1 MARLIIIGNG
11 YDLAHLKNKTSY
23 KDFSE
28 WLCNKYQL
36 DINGNNKLY
45 FHLDIPTYNGTFL
58 NNLVNNN
65 KYNINIKNVDESR
78 KELFSTMLVNMIAD
92 LNDKKWSDFENDLG
106 KLDWNKY
113 IDEANKY
120 YGNYCVP
127 GSPVSYGTDLI
138 TSASRTIMDLFI
150 GWIESIDIYDVKK
163 DYIDKKI
170 GNISNNDYF
179 LIFNYTNTV
188 EKVFLIPKKDNLCY
202 IHGTASNGNNI
213 VVGHGD
219 INKSGGS
226 NLDNDDDYI
235 KEAEAALYKN
245 TEQIFENHQAFFDN
259 VKSDFCSSEY
269 NEIFVYGWNCSDSD
283 KYYLT
288 KIINIVNGNYCTLY
302 LNNYD
307 GDGVKKEQLWKANG
321 FKGTTKLI
329 SHNYL
334 AILLNHIK
342 SFFHFIWSLFSNY

>member
-45 FHLDIPTYNGTFL
+45 FKLDIPTYNATFL

-65 KYNINIKNVDESR
+65 KYNIDIEKVDESR
-78 KELFSTMLVNMIAD
+78 KKLFATMLVNMIAD
-92 LNDKKWSDFENDLG
+92 LNNNDWSDFENDLG
-106 KLDWNKY
+106 KLDWKKY

-150 GWIESIDIYDVKK
+150 GWIESIHIDDVKK

-188 EKVFLIPKKDNLCY
+188 EKVFSIPKKDNLCY
-202 IHGTASNGNNI
+202 IHGTVSNGNNI

-259 VKSDFCSSEY
+259 VEIDFYNCKN
-269 NEIFVYGWNCSDSD
+269 NEIYVYGWNCSDSD
-283 KYYLT
+283 KYYLN

-302 LNNYD
+302 LNNYN
-307 GDGVKKEQLWKANG
+307 GHGFIKEKTWKDEGFNG
-321 FKGTTKLI
+321 KIELI
-329 SHNYL
+329 
-334 AILLNHIK
+334 
-342 SFFHFIWSLFSNY
+342 

>member
-11 YDLAHLKNKTSY
+11 YDSAHLKNKTSY

-45 FHLDIPTYNGTFL
+45 FKLDIPTYNATFL

-65 KYNINIKNVDESR
+65 KYNIDIEKVDESR
-78 KELFSTMLVNMIAD
+78 KELFATMLVNMIAD
-92 LNDKKWSDFENDLG
+92 LNNNNWSDFENDLG
-106 KLDWNKY
+106 KLDWKKY

-150 GWIESIDIYDVKK
+150 GWIESIHIDDVKK

-188 EKVFLIPKKDNLCY
+188 EKVFSIPKKDNLCY
-202 IHGTASNGNNI
+202 IHGTASNGDSI

-226 NLDNDDDYI
+226 NLDNDKDYI

-245 TEQIFENHQAFFDN
+245 TKQIFKNHQAFFDN
-259 VKSDFCSSEY
+259 VKNDFCRSEI
-269 NEIFVYGWNCSDSD
+269 NEIFVYGWNCSNSD

-288 KIINIVNGNYCTLY
+288 KIIDIANNTDCNLY
-302 LNNYD
+302 LNDYK
-307 GDGVKKEQLWKANG
+307 GDGIIKENLWKNNG
-321 FKGTTKLI
+321 FKGTIKLI
-329 SHNYL
+329 
-334 AILLNHIK
+334 
-342 SFFHFIWSLFSNY
+342 

>member
-11 YDLAHLKNKTSY
+11 YDLAHLKGQTSY
-23 KDFSE
+23 DEFSK

-36 DINGNNKLY
+36 DIKGNNELRFK
-45 FHLDIPTYNGTFL
+45 LDIPTYNGTFL

-65 KYNINIKNVDESR
+65 KYNININNVDESR
-78 KELFSTMLVNMIAD
+78 KELFATMLVNMIAD
-92 LNDKKWSDFENDLG
+92 LNKNDWSDFENDLG
-106 KLDWNKY
+106 KLDWKKY

-150 GWIESIDIYDVKK
+150 GWIESIHIDDVKK

-188 EKVFLIPKKDNLCY
+188 EKVFSIPKKDNLCY
-202 IHGTASNGNNI
+202 IHGTASNGDSI

-245 TEQIFENHQAFFDN
+245 TKQIFKNHQAFFDN
-259 VKSDFCSSEY
+259 VKNDFCRSEN
-269 NEIFVYGWNCSDSD
+269 NEIYVYGWNCSDSD
-283 KYYLT
+283 KYYLN
-288 KIINIVNGNYCTLY
+288 KIIDIGNNANCSLY
-302 LNNYD
+302 LNNYK
-307 GDGVKKEQLWKANG
+307 GDGCRKAQLWKDIG
-321 FKGTTKLI
+321 FDGKIELI
-329 SHNYL
+329 NT
-334 AILLNHIK
+334 
-342 SFFHFIWSLFSNY
+342 